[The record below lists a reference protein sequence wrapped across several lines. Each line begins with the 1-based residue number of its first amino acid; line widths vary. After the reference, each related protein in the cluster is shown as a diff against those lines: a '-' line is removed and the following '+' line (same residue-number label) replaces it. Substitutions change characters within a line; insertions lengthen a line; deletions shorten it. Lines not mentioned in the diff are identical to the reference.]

1 MQRAFVIISAVLLL
15 AAFIILLRGNLDAA
29 FVVAVIGIVAWFLS
43 FRTKLKARVRENEK
57 NESEDLQ
64 DDES

>member
-1 MQRAFVIISAVLLL
+1 MQRVFTTISAALLV

-29 FVVAVIGIVAWFLS
+29 FVVAVLGIVAWFLS
-43 FRTKLKARVRENEK
+43 VRAKLKAAMQKNEK
-57 NESEDLQ
+57 DESEDLQ